1 MEAYQADD
9 ADAVYEDFG
18 QKVDLTARIREV
30 LAAYP
35 DGSSILKELI
45 QNADDAGAHEVRHI
59 SAVTVRPN
67 TSDCC

>member
-1 MEAYQADD
+1 MEAYQVDD

-35 DGSSILKELI
+35 DGSSILKELCGTP
-45 QNADDAGAHEVRHI
+45 NPEV
-59 SAVTVRPN
+59 SLPAVGF
-67 TSDCC
+67 C